1 MAEMIVSSKHNF
13 IKSILS
19 KLKFIALGIACI
31 PSRLIYGNI
40 AGLLNNFFPLRELKK
55 LQNTSNV
62 SLQQIPLAATA
73 AAELL
78 HKEGA
83 YLIKSNY
90 TEELLKTIHKKY
102 IEMIGNDLYS
112 TPLPNGCSRHLKD
125 PDKNIPELKELLSTQ
140 LQEILMAYYG
150 CYFTISEIN
159 VWRNLHVPAI
169 NTATENTKY
178 DVFSNTFHHDTVAR
192 TSLRLFVLLSD
203 GVTKN
208 SGAFRYHKKTDSEKI
223 SPSVLLI
230 F

>member
-1 MAEMIVSSKHNF
+1 MAEIIISSKHNF

-19 KLKFIALGIACI
+19 KLKWTALGIACI

-55 LQNTSNV
+55 FQNTSNV

-73 AAELL
+73 AANLL

-112 TPLPNGCSRHLKD
+112 APSPNGCSRYLKNA
-125 PDKNIPELKELLSTQ
+125 DKNIPELKELISTQ
-140 LQEILMAYYG
+140 LQEILTAYYG
-150 CYFTISEIN
+150 CYFTISEII
-159 VWRNLHVPAI
+159 VWRNHHVPGI
-169 NTATENTKY
+169 NIATESGKY
-178 DVFSNTFHHDTVAR
+178 EVFSNTFPI
-192 TSLRLFVLLSD
+192 LM
-203 GVTKN
+203 
-208 SGAFRYHKKTDSEKI
+208 
-223 SPSVLLI
+223 
-230 F
+230 